1 MLPQPPS
8 SQPTETALLELR
20 DVSFAYAAK
29 RAWSLRD
36 TRRKGGTVEQISLA
50 LGQQQA
56 VALVGE
62 SGSGKSTI
70 GRIVL
75 GLVEPWRGQILIDG
89 EDVTHL
95 DRRKRRDLQRVVQ
108 LIFQNPLDALNPRM
122 RLLDQ
127 VAEPAASL
135 LQVEWPEARQI
146 AAEAMNAVGLPSST
160 FIRYPAEI
168 SGGQAQRAV
177 IARAI
182 TVKPKL
188 LVCDEPV
195 SALDVSVQAQIIN
208 LLSELNRNLGVA
220 LLFITHDL
228 RLVPYLCERGIVLNH
243 GRIVEAGATQ
253 DLFRSPASTYLKALL
268 NAVPG
273 HKGYAAAPV
282 NEGALGP

>member
-1 MLPQPPS
+1 MLQPR
-8 SQPTETALLELR
+8 SQPTQTALLELR
-20 DVSFAYAAK
+20 DVSFAYGAK

-36 TRRKGGTVEQISLA
+36 TRWGGGTVDEISLA
-50 LGQQQA
+50 LGPQQA
-56 VALVGE
+56 IALVGE

-70 GRIVL
+70 GRLVL
-75 GLVEPWRGQILIDG
+75 GLVKPWRGQILMDG
-89 EDVTHL
+89 EDVTHV
-95 DRRKRRDLQRVVQ
+95 DRRTRRDLQRVVQ

-135 LQVEWPEARQI
+135 LQVEWPEARRI
-146 AAEAMNAVGLPSST
+146 AAEAMDAVGLPSGT
-160 FIRYPAEI
+160 FTRYPAEI

-208 LLSELNRNLGVA
+208 LLSELNRTLGVA

-228 RLVPYLCERGIVLNH
+228 RLVPYLCDGGIVLKH

-253 DLFRSPASTYLKALL
+253 DLFERPASAYLKALL

-273 HKGYAAAPV
+273 HNGYAAAPG
-282 NEGALGP
+282 NEEALGP